1 MHYRNFAHV
10 SNQPL
15 QVEDNFKRASDFIR
29 TAASKE
35 AQLAVLPEYHLTS
48 WVPDDPGFLDAA
60 SKWRTYLQRYQD
72 LAKECNICIV
82 PGTIVEQHTAEG
94 IPPTKLSNVAYF
106 IDNNGYILGRYV
118 KNHLCK
124 VGLLICW
131 DLAFEEGFRELTSG
145 GAKMIIIPTF
155 WTLTDCSPAG
165 LKRNPF
171 AEAKF
176 LDSILVSR
184 AYENTSAIVFANAGG
199 PSERGYAG
207 LSQVTVPFIGAL
219 GRLGSSDE
227 AMSLVDI
234 DTAILD
240 EAEDNYKIRADLA
253 SADWHYDYMRG
264 STKEKL

>member
-1 MHYRNFAHV
+1 M
-10 SNQPL
+10 
-15 QVEDNFKRASDFIR
+15 QVDDNFNRAANFIR

-60 SKWRTYLQRYQD
+60 SKWLTYLQRYQD

-94 IPPTKLSNVAYF
+94 VSPNRLINVAYF
-106 IDNNGYILGRYV
+106 IDNKGEILGRYV
-118 KNHLCK
+118 FINLF
-124 VGLLICW
+124 LNRLP
-131 DLAFEEGFRELTSG
+131 A
-145 GAKMIIIPTF
+145 
-155 WTLTDCSPAG
+155 WTLNDCSQAG
-165 LKRNPF
+165 LRRNPL

-184 AYENTSAIVFANAGG
+184 AYENTSAIIFANAGG
-199 PSERGYAG
+199 PSGRGYAG

-219 GRLGSSDE
+219 GRLENSDE
-227 AMSLVDI
+227 AMILVDI
-234 DTAILD
+234 DTTILD

-253 SADWHYDYMRG
+253 SADWHYDYTRG
-264 STKEKL
+264 STREKL